1 MTPDRTDDAAA
12 NESGSENWDESG
24 RENKSEQNES
34 ADDEFDRH
42 RRRVL
47 WALPTGL
54 YLVGSRHGDEVN
66 LMAANLVVQVCLEP
80 KLVGVALER
89 DSVTARLVAASGAF
103 TISLLQ
109 RGDRDVVRRFVKPV
123 TDVRRAGDGAIVAL
137 AGHPVTEVAPQGLPV
152 LSAAAGHLACSV
164 TRTEQLGS
172 HSFCIGEVSGV
183 GGEPD
188 EVLRME
194 DTRMHYGG

>member
-1 MTPDRTDDAAA
+1 MTGDGTGDAATDQNDTDTA
-12 NESGSENWDESG
+12 NDNANDDEKVDSE
-24 RENKSEQNES
+24 R
-34 ADDEFDRH
+34 DDEFDRH

-47 WALPTGL
+47 WSLPTGL
-54 YLVGSRHGDEVN
+54 YLVGSRHGDEAN
-66 LMAANLVVQVCLEP
+66 LMTANLVVQVCLEP

-89 DSVTARLVAASGAF
+89 DSVTARLVAATGAF

-123 TDVRRAGDGAIVAL
+123 TDINRAADGVIVAM
-137 AGHPVTEVAPQGLPV
+137 AGHPVREVGSQRLPV
-152 LSAAAGHLACSV
+152 LSAAAGHLACTV
-164 TRTEQLGS
+164 TRAEQLGS
-172 HSFCIGEVSGV
+172 HTFYIGEVTGV